1 MGELLK
7 DGKVGHIPFEKLF
20 KPLTEE
26 EMLIREK
33 TFIRKVLVEKY
44 ISFEKYYLK
53 HIWSKI

>member
-33 TFIRKVLVEKY
+33 TFTRRVMTEKY
-44 ISFEKYYLK
+44 ISYIKYLEMRS
-53 HIWSKI
+53 SKI